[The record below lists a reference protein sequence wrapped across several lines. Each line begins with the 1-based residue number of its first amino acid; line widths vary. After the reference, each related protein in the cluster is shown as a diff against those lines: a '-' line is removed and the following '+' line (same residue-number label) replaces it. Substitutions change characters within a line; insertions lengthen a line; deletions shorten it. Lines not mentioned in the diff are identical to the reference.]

1 MIVYPSAVTI
11 AGQSTAGTADGFGT
25 NAAFSS
31 PDGISIHPDGSYAL
45 LGCYSTDHRVRKVL
59 VSSGL
64 VSVFAGSATISGST
78 NGIGTNA
85 LFYQPRH
92 VSFSRSGEFAYV
104 SEHLGV
110 RVITISTVLVG
121 TLAGSGVSGM
131 LDGVGTNAKFSNPY
145 ISVVSRDGT
154 FLLLADIWNN
164 RIRKIIISTQQVSTL
179 FGSGATGSINGV
191 GTNAQL
197 NQPHGIALS
206 SDESYCL
213 MTTLNDN
220 LIRKADMSSL
230 QVVTVAGQ
238 AGVSGLVDGVGTM
251 TRFYG
256 PVDVKLLPGD
266 SEAIICEYRNS
277 AFRKLIL
284 STYQVST
291 IIGSPPGY
299 GDGSGTN
306 ARFNG
311 PTVLGL
317 SGGSYGFV
325 TDRVNNRI
333 RRIDFTGIPQVLPFY
348 LKYS

>member
-1 MIVYPSAVTI
+1 M
-11 AGQSTAGTADGFGT
+11 
-25 NAAFSS
+25 
-31 PDGISIHPDGSYAL
+31 
-45 LGCYSTDHRVRKVL
+45 
-59 VSSGL
+59 
-64 VSVFAGSATISGST
+64 FAGSATISGST

-85 LFYQPRH
+85 LFNQPRH

-104 SEHLGV
+104 SEAAGARV

-154 FLLLADIWNN
+154 YLLLSDWGNN
-164 RIRKIIISTQQVSTL
+164 RIRKIIISTQQVTTL
-179 FGSGATGSINGV
+179 FGSGATGSMNGV

-197 NQPHGIALS
+197 YYPHGIALS

-213 MTTLNDN
+213 MTTMDDN

-238 AGVSGLVDGVGTM
+238 AGVSGLVDGTGTA
-251 TRFYG
+251 TRFTEPHG
-256 PVDVKLLPGD
+256 VKLLTGD
-266 SEAIICEYRNS
+266 LEAIICDYGNS

-284 STYQVST
+284 STSQVST

-311 PTVLGL
+311 PTALDL
-317 SGGSYGFV
+317 SSSGSYGFV
-325 TDRVNNRI
+325 SDRGNNRL
-333 RRIDFTGIPQVLPFY
+333 RRIDLTGRQIIPDTSLNSSFSFPPQTQPMKSQV
-348 LKYS
+348 S